1 MTVPQRYALSTFATY
16 RPASAAQAD
25 ASDAA
30 QAFVAALREHYR
42 PRRLFR
48 RRPPLPARGLY
59 LVGPVGTGKTH
70 LLAACAH
77 ALSPAVPVAFLRAS
91 TLFRTTEPPDA
102 YAAALARR
110 VRVVCI
116 DEVEVDDPANEV
128 RLVRTL
134 KALDTHGVAVIATS
148 NATPDAFV
156 GAAFGGDRFQRFL
169 TEFSAAYR
177 VVVVPGDDYRARLA
191 RDGRAFVGPEA
202 RSRAALRRLYDAEP
216 GTTAA
221 SEQDAGA
228 DAGADAVWLDWPDFV
243 RLSRETEHTALV
255 DRLAE
260 PSRLY
265 LAGLAPASTDDA
277 LRLLRVL
284 DDLYLRA
291 DAPTLFFSSEAPPEA
306 WLAGPTGAMGG
317 ALERGIADKFQQFG
331 DRVAKHRLVGQEIIA
346 EPVDRLGLARHRP
359 LRVEIRMIAA
369 PGLDPVDHLD
379 AADLDHPV
387 AARRAQAGGLGI
399 ENDFTHDALSRA
411 HDPEASEDLGHPGSG
426 RRQIGASV
434 DHEIGAVAF
443 CRIG

>member
-169 TEFSAAYR
+169 AEFSAAYR
-177 VVVVPGDDYRARLA
+177 VVAVPGDDYRERLA
-191 RDGRAFVGPEA
+191 RDGRAFIGPDA
-202 RSRAALRRLYDAEP
+202 ASRAALRRLF
-216 GTTAA
+216 
-221 SEQDAGA
+221 DAGMGGDGDEGETA
-228 DAGADAVWLDWPDFV
+228 LWIDWAEFLD
-243 RLSRETEHTALV
+243 RSRETEHTALV
-255 DRLAE
+255 NALARPARLFLA
-260 PSRLY
+260 RLD
-265 LAGLAPASTDDA
+265 PQTTDDA

-284 DDLYLRA
+284 DDLYVRP
-291 DAPTLFFSSEAPPEA
+291 DAPTLFFSSETAPEA
-306 WLAGPTGAMGG
+306 WLADLDGG
-317 ALERGIADKFQQFG
+317 TARAIADKF
-331 DRVAKHRLVGQEIIA
+331 RRTVSRLRALTTVEHVGGS
-346 EPVDRLGLARHRP
+346 V
-359 LRVEIRMIAA
+359 
-369 PGLDPVDHLD
+369 
-379 AADLDHPV
+379 
-387 AARRAQAGGLGI
+387 GG
-399 ENDFTHDALSRA
+399 
-411 HDPEASEDLGHPGSG
+411 EASVVGG
-426 RRQIGASV
+426 
-434 DHEIGAVAF
+434 
-443 CRIG
+443 